1 MKMIK
6 AHSNNVGLPKGKLKI
21 CFRHKILNID
31 IPEKNKIIASSW
43 LKIYEDTLCNDNY
56 RG

>member
-31 IPEKNKIIASSW
+31 IPEKNKIIALVGKSRNLLNALKKKSS
-43 LKIYEDTLCNDNY
+43 
-56 RG
+56 